1 MARDTDGMTTWS
13 DATRSAPDLAA
24 AVRDRF
30 EATGLGLLAT
40 VRADGS
46 PRISGLEPLFALDE
60 LWLGMMPRS
69 RKALDLLR
77 DPRFALHSATVDKNV
92 VEGDAKVGGRAV
104 PVGDDDADTFGR
116 FVDAFEARTG
126 QRLPGGTFHLFRAD
140 VREMSFLKPAGD
152 HLDIDWWTED
162 GGLRHV
168 DRH

>member
-1 MARDTDGMTTWS
+1 MSRWCDV
-13 DATRSAPDLAA
+13 TRSAPDLAA
-24 AVRDRF
+24 AVGDRF

-60 LWLGMMPRS
+60 LWLGMMPGS

-77 DPRFALHSATVDKNV
+77 DPRFALHSATVDKKV
-92 VEGDAKVGGRAV
+92 VDGDAKLAGRAL
-104 PVGDDDADTFGR
+104 PVDEVDGDTFGR

-126 QRLPGGTFHLFRAD
+126 ERLPGGAFHLFRAD
-140 VREMSFLKPAGD
+140 VTEMSFLKPAGD
-152 HLDIDWWTED
+152 HLDIDWWTET